1 MTPSYTY
8 RNIEHLPSIIF
19 GFKIHVSA
27 TFQNYHTILD
37 IVCPYLD
44 MNNITYKFIDKKED
58 VYRVFSTSEL
68 AAESGKLI
76 TIYPSPSILI
86 KTLEDLFSLLPQKE
100 EAIYIL
106 SDRPYKGSSLLF
118 YRFGLIQDSANV
130 YQDGV
135 PTITTLE
142 GEVWQDYPKPYFD
155 LPPWIDDIQEPSK
168 DESESYLGST
178 YEVTSIIHQGGGG
191 NIYLGVDKK
200 FTSPVILKEAR
211 PHILSFYNVEKK
223 ELREKEYELSLEL
236 KEKGVNQVITPIEA
250 VDEWINSYY
259 VYRYIQ
265 GSSLTD
271 FCKDYGINSY
281 SRIHKKKNLRLF
293 KEFLNIVNSLVKI
306 LIYLHSNQLI
316 LNDIHPDNF
325 IRDEH
330 GKLHFID
337 LENSYLYGEKP
348 FVGIESKISLKSWN
362 FLDGKQAD
370 FHKLGNMLLFL
381 LARLTVSEQSTVE
394 TDLLNRLLN
403 SYGIDSNLSKFI
415 TYLLSGEVT
424 KDGLVKWLESLDA
437 TSIDIDE
444 VLPPKTDLKDSSI
457 SFIKKVERSC
467 LEFDKYKKY
476 LIDMAVTTPES
487 EDAII
492 RLMNLERN
500 LGLEG
505 LSGVIVLVD
514 NQGLKNI
521 AEAGINILLNRLE
534 ETDDG
539 LLVPIEGG
547 CYSPYICNGLSGVI
561 QMLYYTGREKHRRLI
576 LKLRKALYVEFAQYE
591 DYRKGMLGIAD
602 TLLLTS
608 EYRNSKKLHQ
618 CIESL
623 LLNSYL
629 YHTQRHLPLIEL
641 QEVLSHYHDIYTL

>member
-1 MTPSYTY
+1 M
-8 RNIEHLPSIIF
+8 
-19 GFKIHVSA
+19 
-27 TFQNYHTILD
+27 
-37 IVCPYLD
+37 
-44 MNNITYKFIDKKED
+44 
-58 VYRVFSTSEL
+58 
-68 AAESGKLI
+68 
-76 TIYPSPSILI
+76 
-86 KTLEDLFSLLPQKE
+86 
-100 EAIYIL
+100 
-106 SDRPYKGSSLLF
+106 
-118 YRFGLIQDSANV
+118 
-130 YQDGV
+130 
-135 PTITTLE
+135 
-142 GEVWQDYPKPYFD
+142 
-155 LPPWIDDIQEPSK
+155 
-168 DESESYLGST
+168 
-178 YEVTSIIHQGGGG
+178 
-191 NIYLGVDKK
+191 
-200 FTSPVILKEAR
+200 
-211 PHILSFYNVEKK
+211 
-223 ELREKEYELSLEL
+223 
-236 KEKGVNQVITPIEA
+236 
-250 VDEWINSYY
+250 
-259 VYRYIQ
+259 
-265 GSSLTD
+265 
-271 FCKDYGINSY
+271 
-281 SRIHKKKNLRLF
+281 RLF

-444 VLPPKTDLKDSSI
+444 VLPPKTDIKDSSI

-521 AEAGINILLNRLE
+521 AEAGINILLNRFFKDVIADIPNKIIVSE
-534 ETDDG
+534 EKFWKECARIFYSKEMWKHIKAKLIYGVVTMYASCLTNKVD
-539 LLVPIEGG
+539 LLSSKFRCMLMGIDNSEDKKQSAYELTQFALGNSLSYW
-547 CYSPYICNGLSGVI
+547 YSEQILS
-561 QMLYYTGREKHRRLI
+561 QKDKKI
-576 LKLRKALYVEFAQYE
+576 LK
-591 DYRKGMLGIAD
+591 
-602 TLLLTS
+602 
-608 EYRNSKKLHQ
+608 NW
-618 CIESL
+618 
-623 LLNSYL
+623 
-629 YHTQRHLPLIEL
+629 
-641 QEVLSHYHDIYTL
+641 